1 MRRALY
7 AIVFGSAVIPYALI
21 GQELKSVWNGTHVR
35 VSAPSLHFLSGR
47 AMDRLRDGNTVTFD
61 FALTI
66 TAAGVP
72 LRRSLERFVFS
83 YDLWEERFSVARLGR
98 DSQQR
103 KQSSQLVL
111 NAAEAW
117 CLENLAV
124 ITEGVAPGR
133 NVNIHLEVRAEDPR
147 EPSSRTQDPG
157 ISLTALVEIF
167 SRPARPQQARWN
179 LQQGPLRLNDIRE
192 R

>member
-1 MRRALY
+1 MRRALCVI
-7 AIVFGSAVIPYALI
+7 IVGSAVVPYALI

-35 VSAPSLHFLSGR
+35 VSAPGLHVLAGR

-66 TAAGVP
+66 SAAGVP
-72 LRRSLERFVFS
+72 LKRSLERFVFS
-83 YDLWEERFSVARLGR
+83 YDLWEERFSVARIER
-98 DSQQR
+98 DRNPR
-103 KQSSQLVL
+103 KQSSQLARD
-111 NAAEAW
+111 AAEAW
-117 CLENLAV
+117 CLEHLAV
-124 ITEGVAPGR
+124 PAEGIAPDR
-133 NVNIHLEVRAEDPR
+133 NIMVQLEVRAEDPR
-147 EPSSRTQDPG
+147 DSSAISQDTG

-192 R
+192 K